1 MTLRHHEGQV
11 SKGSIQIPDVVAL
24 ALTAQAEG
32 DRDTARALFDKLA
45 AVSDVAD
52 SYRHLIRLLADR
64 LGIASQYLPERDELH
79 PFFQPPRSC
88 QIPGLGALYERLFG
102 LKRDG
107 VFVEVG
113 AFDGE
118 WVSNT
123 CCLADLGW
131 SGMMIEPHPV
141 SFALCKARHQGNPGV
156 HVVNCA
162 VGPVA
167 GMATLYLGEALSTT
181 VAEQVELYREIEWA
195 RPFHS
200 GQRVEVPQLRLDSLL
215 ETSGT
220 APGFDLLAID
230 VEGSELSVMNSFD
243 LSFWRPHAVIIE
255 LTDAAQDL
263 KGDRR
268 IVEQCAEI
276 RARLGALDYSVR
288 FADETNTVFARDAA
302 GAVPAG

>member
-1 MTLRHHEGQV
+1 M
-11 SKGSIQIPDVVAL
+11 SKGSIQIPEVVAL
-24 ALTAQAEG
+24 ALTTLAQG
-32 DRDTARALFDKLA
+32 DRDTARALFDKIA
-45 AVSDVAD
+45 AVSAVSD
-52 SYRHLIRLLADR
+52 SYRHLIRLLADH
-64 LGIASQYLPERDELH
+64 LGIADQDAPDRDESH
-79 PFFQPPRSC
+79 PFFRPPRSC

-131 SGMMIEPHPV
+131 SGLMIEPHPV
-141 SFALCKARHQGNPGV
+141 SFALCKARHRGNPGV

-162 VGPVA
+162 VGPTA
-167 GMATLYLGEALSTT
+167 GMATLFLGEALSTT
-181 VAEQVELYREIEWA
+181 VPEQVELYREMDWA

-200 GQRVEVPQLRLDSLL
+200 GQRAEVPQLRLDSLL

-243 LSFWRPHAVIIE
+243 LGFWRPRAAILE
-255 LTDAAQDL
+255 LTDATEDL
-263 KGDRR
+263 KRDRR
-268 IVEQCAEI
+268 IAEGCAEI
-276 RARLGALDYSVR
+276 RARFAALGYSIC
-288 FADETNTVFARDAA
+288 FADEINTVFARAA
-302 GAVPAG
+302 